1 MPSIDPEVNSRK
13 TAKQG
18 LVRWMDRRISRIRDD
33 CDADTARTKA
43 KLIGEL
49 LHTFLYDHQIYFD
62 KREVGHPAWG
72 GNDITRLCVD
82 ADAGDA
88 DAKEEVI
95 KLQSYL
101 MSEGVEADDV
111 VAVISE
117 HRRCDIGI
125 AGQRTK
131 KAKNGSE
138 SNASNVGESGG
149 DDHEAVEMNG
159 RRDSHTTYLG
169 RSGSAR
175 RERRRFTHR
184 SSRPLSM
191 GRVLEARE

>member
-1 MPSIDPEVNSRK
+1 
-13 TAKQG
+13 
-18 LVRWMDRRISRIRDD
+18 MDRRIRGD
-33 CDADTARTKA
+33 CDADTAKTNA

-49 LHTFLYDHQIYFD
+49 LHTFLYGHQIYFD
-62 KREVGHPAWG
+62 KRKVGHPAWG
-72 GNDITRLCVD
+72 GNDITRLCVE

-131 KAKNGSE
+131 RAKNGSE
-138 SNASNVGESGG
+138 SNAFNVGESGG
-149 DDHEAVEMNG
+149 DDAFHDDVDMDAEIPTHTRAAPVRRAGNADVSHIAQAGHKVWEEFSTLLKGQLPSDVE
-159 RRDSHTTYLG
+159 
-169 RSGSAR
+169 
-175 RERRRFTHR
+175 
-184 SSRPLSM
+184 
-191 GRVLEARE
+191 

>member
-1 MPSIDPEVNSRK
+1 MSTELTTTPEFLDFAPLAPRTHPSGVMSLGAKPSTGASFGMPSIDPEVNLRR

-18 LVRWMDRRISRIRDD
+18 LVRWMERRIRDN

-125 AGQRTK
+125 A
-131 KAKNGSE
+131 
-138 SNASNVGESGG
+138 
-149 DDHEAVEMNG
+149 
-159 RRDSHTTYLG
+159 
-169 RSGSAR
+169 
-175 RERRRFTHR
+175 
-184 SSRPLSM
+184 SRPGCPSGNLHA
-191 GRVLEARE
+191 RVHACTLTSPQRPPPPM

>member
-13 TAKQG
+13 TAKQTAKQG
-18 LVRWMDRRISRIRDD
+18 LVRWMDRRIRDN

-125 AGQRTK
+125 A
-131 KAKNGSE
+131 
-138 SNASNVGESGG
+138 
-149 DDHEAVEMNG
+149 
-159 RRDSHTTYLG
+159 
-169 RSGSAR
+169 
-175 RERRRFTHR
+175 
-184 SSRPLSM
+184 SRPGCPSGNLHA
-191 GRVLEARE
+191 RVHACTLTSPQRPPPPM